1 LLQVFDRMKTKNTLA
16 GVVYDST
23 IHNKGELI
31 HEHDFVRAGTKE
43 TNAFL
48 VRCASCGIHLCD
60 RCGKVLENITQG
72 FCNEKI

>member
-1 LLQVFDRMKTKNTLA
+1 MKTKNTLA
-16 GVVYDST
+16 GAAYDST
-23 IHNKGELI
+23 IHSKGELI

-48 VRCASCGIHLCD
+48 VRCASCGINLCD
-60 RCGKVLENITQG
+60 CCGKILEIITQG